1 MKGIDDIEEQARDTI
16 LHDHKSKI
24 FIFEHIF
31 VVDLFC
37 VEIQSNLFL
46 THSSMALSMVAWRVP
61 AMQL

>member
-1 MKGIDDIEEQARDTI
+1 MKGIDDIEGQARDTI

-24 FIFEHIF
+24 FKFKHIF
-31 VVDLFC
+31 AVDLFC

-46 THSSMALSMVAWRVP
+46 THSSMALSMVAGLVP